1 MAVKVTLVSDTKN
14 RISINNQQRKTIR
27 TVAVTPDLG
36 TLSTLG
42 SLSDVIAT
50 DPNQNET
57 LVYDEASGKYIVKIL
72 PSISG
77 GTF

>member
-14 RISINNQQRKTIR
+14 RISINSQQRKTIR
-27 TVAVTPDLG
+27 TVAIAPDISNVTLD
-36 TLSTLG
+36 
-42 SLSDVIAT
+42 SLVDVIAT
-50 DPNQNET
+50 DPNENET